1 MRIKFDPTKDK
12 LNQTSH
18 GLSLSLASDLVWDEA
33 LVWLDD
39 RFEYDELRMVALA
52 PSGNRLYYVAF
63 VDRED
68 VRRIISLRY
77 AELREIKHYVKN
89 IT

>member
-1 MRIKFDPTKDK
+1 MHIEFDPVKDK
-12 LNQTSH
+12 LNRTNH
-18 GLSLSLASDLVWDEA
+18 GLSLSLAIELVWDEA

-39 RFEYDELRMVALA
+39 RFEYDELRMIGLA
-52 PSGNRLYYVAF
+52 PAGNRLYYVAF
-63 VDRED
+63 VDRDD

-77 AELREIKHYVKN
+77 AELREIKYYVEN